1 MFLVI
6 FFNYSFLASMG
17 GLLGFCTGFSL
28 LSAVELIYWFTVR
41 ILNDYFHR
49 KKVSA
54 QPSQNK
60 EKCEK
65 VEDDLKTRMDN
76 LESKM
81 EELAKM
87 REELR
92 DMKDY
97 LRMNILWRTET
108 RKIKQY
114 SIKK

>member
-54 QPSQNK
+54 LPSQNK
-60 EKCEK
+60 ENCEK
-65 VEDDLKTRMDN
+65 GEDDLKTRMDK
-76 LESKM
+76 LELKVEEQTKM
-81 EELAKM
+81 LI
-87 REELR
+87 
-92 DMKDY
+92 DIKD
-97 LRMNILWRTET
+97 LL
-108 RKIKQY
+108 KIKM
-114 SIKK
+114 